1 MMKKNLSTYGLYV
14 FLIPVFF
21 VLHGYNQNFGLISFK
36 DCLVLL
42 FTYCFAAALIY
53 FFVGLI
59 FKVSQKKA
67 LLTASLISFYLFF
80 GALLDFFKNNLAWL
94 SKYSVILPLFVV
106 LICLLLLF
114 LKKTKNNFTRLTL
127 FLNVLLLL
135 YVVWDLSGITWKSFH
150 PNNDKLSIYGDE
162 KSNMYHPCND
172 CKNPDIYFLVFDEY
186 SSSNN
191 LKQVFNYDNSD
202 LDSFLLQ
209 HGFSTQV
216 NSFSNYNFTPFS
228 MASILN
234 MNYIK
239 GIKNVNACSVE
250 DYANCNNLIRNNE
263 VIKFLSS
270 RQYDIV
276 NYSIFDLAG
285 NPSIIQTSL
294 LPVKTRLITAQTF
307 YPRMVQDIG
316 WNLFTGRFEIKWL
329 SKNLLYENLNNNNKI
344 LKLVKEESQLHPARS
359 RFIYAHFEMPHPPFY
374 YDKDLRFRSEE
385 ELVAEKTGV
394 HTASYKGYV
403 PYTNNKIKELV
414 ETIQKNSGDS
424 AVIVLM
430 GDHGYRVEINAS
442 SRSHYFKNLN
452 AVYLPGKNYG
462 LLKDSVSGV
471 NQFRVLLNSLFK
483 QSLPLLPDTS
493 IFLTD
498 QH

>member
-1 MMKKNLSTYGLYV
+1 MKKMLSTYSLYI

-36 DCLVLL
+36 DCFVLL
-42 FTYCFAAALIY
+42 LTYCLATALVY
-53 FFVGLI
+53 FLAGLL
-59 FKVSQKKA
+59 FKVPPKKA

-80 GALLDFFKNNLAWL
+80 GAMLDFFKGHLVWF
-94 SKYSVILPLFVV
+94 SKYIAILPAFIV
-106 LICLLLLF
+106 LICVLVLF
-114 LKKTKNNFTRLTL
+114 LKKASSSFTKLTL
-127 FLNVLLLL
+127 FLNTLLLL
-135 YVVWDLSGITWKSFH
+135 YVAWDVSGITLKSLH
-150 PNNDKLSIYGDE
+150 PNDDKLSIYGDE
-162 KSNMYHPCND
+162 KSNAYHPCSD
-172 CKNPDIYFLVFDEY
+172 CKNLDIYFLVFDEY

-202 LDSFLLQ
+202 LDSFLLHQ
-209 HGFSTQV
+209 GFSIQAS
-216 NSFSNYNFTPFS
+216 SFSNYNFTPFS

-250 DYANCNNLIRNNE
+250 DYANCNNLIRDNE
-263 VIKFLSS
+263 VIKYLSS

-307 YPRMVQDIG
+307 YPRMMLDIG

-344 LKLVKEESQLHPARS
+344 LKLVKEETQLHPAS
-359 RFIYAHFEMPHPPFY
+359 PRFIYAHFEMPHPPFY

-394 HTASYKGYV
+394 HIASYKGYI
-403 PYTNNKIKELV
+403 PYTNNKVKELI
-414 ETIQKNSGDS
+414 ETIQKNTDDS

-430 GDHGYRVEINAS
+430 GDHGYRVEVNGR
-442 SRSHYFKNLN
+442 SRDHFFKNLN
-452 AVYLPGKNYG
+452 AVYFPGKNYS
-462 LLKDSVSGV
+462 LLKDSASGV
-471 NQFRVLLNSLFK
+471 NQFRMVFNSLFK